1 MILLDTDV
9 ISEPYRRVPS
19 TVVREWFD
27 AQAPE
32 SLFLCAPVLAELH
45 AGVEQLPAGARR
57 NRLAEWIRNLESNV
71 FANRILPFEHGA
83 ARDFA
88 RIVAARKR
96 AGRPIGSMDAIIAAI
111 AASHGA
117 TIVTRDTAAFEGIG
131 IPVINPF
138 DAR

>member
-1 MILLDTDV
+1 MILLDTNV

-19 TVVREWFD
+19 SAVRDWLD
-27 AQAPE
+27 AQKPE

-57 NRLAEWIRNLESNV
+57 DRLGEWIGNLENKV

-88 RIVAARKR
+88 RIVAKRKQ

-117 TIVTRDTAAFEGIG
+117 TVATRDLAAFEDIG
-131 IPVINPF
+131 ISVINPF
-138 DAR
+138 EAT